1 MRNGKCVWIFF
12 LFCANNHGMGEMQ
25 RAIAREVKERT
36 EYEARIKDGFA
47 YALVIAASTIAPVRL
62 PREEHI
68 GRPSPKVFRA
78 VADAVSLARMIL
90 DEIIRRTRS

>member
-12 LFCANNHGMGEMQ
+12 LFCANNHSMGEMQ
-25 RAIAREVKERT
+25 RAIVREVKERT

-47 YALVIAASTIAPVRL
+47 STLVIAASTITPVRL
-62 PREEHI
+62 PRE
-68 GRPSPKVFRA
+68 
-78 VADAVSLARMIL
+78 DAVSLARMIL